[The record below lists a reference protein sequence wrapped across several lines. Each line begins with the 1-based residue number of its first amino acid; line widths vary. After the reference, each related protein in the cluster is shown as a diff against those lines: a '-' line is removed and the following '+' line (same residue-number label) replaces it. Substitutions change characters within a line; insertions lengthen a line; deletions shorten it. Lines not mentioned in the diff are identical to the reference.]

1 MSYSDAPCVG
11 AKEIDATPT
20 QGMDKMTGTSRKG
33 ADVRRDEHNAV
44 MADALKP
51 LTGMSAD
58 QYRVYKHRFK
68 LSPGDKAECDMC
80 QYHHAGTTM
89 ECRGDGYLWDAD
101 DDGYDPEDQS
111 MPCPAC
117 NTEQYLLSAKEEAE
131 TVSEGSDNG
140 FHYTG
145 ESMWLGAVRVAEAA
159 NDVAAKAALLKICLV
174 TALVPDASNDDG
186 FGTRQYLYQ

>member
-1 MSYSDAPCVG
+1 MRFLQSPRLKQNGRFHWSFALLGLLCFGFYAHAQKPVYRCETAGKVSYSDAPCVG

-68 LSPGDKAECDMC
+68 LSPGDKAECARLDT
-80 QYHHAGTTM
+80 H
-89 ECRGDGYLWDAD
+89 L
-101 DDGYDPEDQS
+101 PELKQ
-111 MPCPAC
+111 
-117 NTEQYLLSAKEEAE
+117 
-131 TVSEGSDNG
+131 
-140 FHYTG
+140 
-145 ESMWLGAVRVAEAA
+145 RAA
-159 NDVAAKAALLKICLV
+159 
-174 TALVPDASNDDG
+174 TALSSEKARADVELYKARKQFND
-186 FGTRQYLYQ
+186 LNC